1 MICIITNHALLYR
14 GDDQPSPSLYLF
26 SLFSMFT
33 GTIKKKVENKGF
45 GFIAVEGSEDIF
57 FHMSACNG
65 QFNNLPE
72 GTAVQFDTEESPKG
86 KRAVNLVAVGAAE
99 NAVL

>member
-1 MICIITNHALLYR
+1 M
-14 GDDQPSPSLYLF
+14 
-26 SLFSMFT
+26 MT

-45 GFIAVEGSEDIF
+45 GFIAVEGGEDIF

-65 QFNNLPE
+65 QFNNMPE

-86 KRAVNLVAVGAAE
+86 KRAVNVAVLAA
-99 NAVL
+99 AL

>member
-1 MICIITNHALLYR
+1 MICINKKYR
-14 GDDQPSPSLYLF
+14 YLGREGETISPPPQFLSSY
-26 SLFSMFT
+26 SHVMAQ
-33 GTIKKKVENKGF
+33 GIIKKKVEEKGF
-45 GFIAVEGSEDIF
+45 GFIAVEGSDDIF

-86 KRAVNLVAVGAAE
+86 KRAVNVAVLAT
-99 NAVL
+99 VL